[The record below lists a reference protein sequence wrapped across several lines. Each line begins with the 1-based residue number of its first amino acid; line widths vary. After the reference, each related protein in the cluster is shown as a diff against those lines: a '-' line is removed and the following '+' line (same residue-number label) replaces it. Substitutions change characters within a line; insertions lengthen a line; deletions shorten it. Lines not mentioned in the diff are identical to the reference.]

1 MLKNYFKLLRIPQWI
16 KNFFVLV
23 PLVFSKQLFNSSTLT
38 IVLIGFILF
47 CLISSVVYIFNDI
60 IDAESD
66 RQHPQKK
73 YRPLALGDIKISSA
87 IVLAIVLLLI
97 AAVLSIKVNLSFIL
111 LMLSY
116 LVLNLLYSF
125 LFKHIVI
132 LDIFSIAAGF
142 ILRVIAGAVI
152 INVEISSWLILT
164 TMFISLFL
172 AIMKRRSE
180 LNIDIDYKDKI
191 SRKVLTQYTKGFT
204 EQIAGIAATAVL
216 VCYALYT
223 VSERTISIFGTDNL
237 IFTLPFVAYGIFR
250 YMYLVFIDRK
260 GENTAAIFFTDVHM
274 SINFILYIITTI
286 YIIYI

>member
-23 PLVFSKQLFNSSTLT
+23 PLVFSKQLFDTSSLF

-47 CLISSVVYIFNDI
+47 CLISSAVYIFNDI
-60 IDAESD
+60 IDVESD
-66 RQHPQKK
+66 KQHPQKK
-73 YRPLALGDIKISSA
+73 YRPLALGDIKTSSA
-87 IVLAIVLLLI
+87 IILAIVLLII

-111 LMLSY
+111 LLLSY

-125 LFKHIVI
+125 SFKHIVI

-180 LNIDIDYKDKI
+180 LNINLEDEDKI
-191 SRKVLTQYTKGFT
+191 SRMVLTQYTKTFT
-204 EQIAGIAATAVL
+204 EQIATIAATAVL

-223 VSERTISIFGTDNL
+223 VSDRTISIFGTDNL

-250 YMYLVFIDRK
+250 YMYLVFIDKK
-260 GENTAAIFFTDVHM
+260 GENTTAIFFTDAHM